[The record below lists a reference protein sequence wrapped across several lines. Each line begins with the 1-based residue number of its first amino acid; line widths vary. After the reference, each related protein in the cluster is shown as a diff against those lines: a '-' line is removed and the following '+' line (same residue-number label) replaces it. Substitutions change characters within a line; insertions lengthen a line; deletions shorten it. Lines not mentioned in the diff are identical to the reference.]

1 MTGQLLEQLVD
12 THEVAA
18 LYLRAPGEPAIDG
31 TLRERLALAEEIGR
45 PGPPVS
51 AAGRAAVQVRRG
63 LGSIAGRP
71 AWATDWAVPAF
82 ARRARELVTSWRPD
96 VVQAEL
102 HVMGQYLPALSGL
115 GSGRILVDHEPGAAA
130 SGDLEAWERGPRRVG
145 RRLDGLA
152 WRRYERRVLD
162 ATDAVV
168 TFSKDDQRLL
178 AARAPQARVLRIAPG
193 VTLPPQPYDPV
204 GSEPP
209 TVLFIGTFV
218 HPPNVEG
225 AIRLATRIF
234 PEVRAR
240 HAAAKLEVVGDAP
253 PAAVREL
260 SGQGI
265 VVTGRVDDVRPY
277 LDRAAVVA
285 APLRLGRGTRVKV
298 LEALAAGKALV
309 ATPRALAGVD
319 VVPGQHVLAAT
330 TDAEIRDA
338 LLALLDSPERRRR
351 LAGAAR
357 AWALENLRWEDRAAE
372 YESLYDSL
380 AATHEGGRP

>member
-1 MTGQLLEQLVD
+1 M
-12 THEVAA
+12 
-18 LYLRAPGEPAIDG
+18 
-31 TLRERLALAEEIGR
+31 LA
-45 PGPPVS
+45 
-51 AAGRAAVQVRRG
+51 
-63 LGSIAGRP
+63 
-71 AWATDWAVPAF
+71 
-82 ARRARELVTSWRPD
+82 
-96 VVQAEL
+96 
-102 HVMGQYLPALSGL
+102 
-115 GSGRILVDHEPGAAA
+115 
-130 SGDLEAWERGPRRVG
+130 
-145 RRLDGLA
+145 
-152 WRRYERRVLD
+152 

-168 TFSKDDQRLL
+168 TFSEEDQRLL

-193 VTLPPQPYDPV
+193 VALPPQPCDPV
-204 GSEPP
+204 GNQPP
-209 TVLFIGTFV
+209 TVLFIGSFV

-225 AIRLATRIF
+225 AIRLATGIF

-240 HAAAKLEVVGDAP
+240 HAAVRLKIVGDAP

-319 VVPGQHVLAAT
+319 VVPGEHVLAAT

-338 LLALLDSPERRRR
+338 VLVLLDSPDRRRR
-351 LAGAAR
+351 LGGAAR

-372 YESLYDSL
+372 YESLYGSL
-380 AATHEGGRP
+380 AATHRGEWS

>member
-1 MTGQLLEQLVD
+1 M
-12 THEVAA
+12 
-18 LYLRAPGEPAIDG
+18 
-31 TLRERLALAEEIGR
+31 
-45 PGPPVS
+45 
-51 AAGRAAVQVRRG
+51 
-63 LGSIAGRP
+63 
-71 AWATDWAVPAF
+71 
-82 ARRARELVTSWRPD
+82 TSWRPD

-115 GSGRILVDHEPGAAA
+115 GSRRILVDHEPGAAA
-130 SGDLEAWERGPRRVG
+130 SADLETWERGPRRVG
-145 RRLDGLA
+145 RRLDSFA
-152 WRRYERRVLD
+152 WRRYERRVLA

-168 TFSKDDQRLL
+168 TFSEEDQRLL
-178 AARAPQARVLRIAPG
+178 AARAPQARVVRIAPG
-193 VTLPPQPYDPV
+193 VTLPPRPYDPV
-204 GSEPP
+204 GREPP

-225 AIRLATRIF
+225 AIRLATDIF

-240 HAAAKLEVVGDAP
+240 HTAAKLEIVGDAP
-253 PAAVREL
+253 PAAVRAL
-260 SGQGI
+260 AGQGV

-277 LDRAAVVA
+277 LERAAVVA

-319 VVPGQHVLAAT
+319 VVPGEHVLAAT

-338 LLALLDSPERRRR
+338 LLALLDSPERRRG
-351 LAGAAR
+351 LGGAAR
-357 AWALENLRWEDRAAE
+357 AWALENLRWEDSALE

-380 AATHEGGRP
+380 VATHGRDRP